1 MKTKDVEIG
10 GIYGCRVSGNIV
22 KVRVDREHA
31 TWNGRTK
38 FDARNLSTNRKI
50 VVSAARL
57 RRNGEVTSAAI
68 KKCGCTVCHHNFQA
82 TCRGKRCE
90 CCGCNIRTAAQA
102 VTAILGPDAPQPGPM
117 PSEED
122 VRRMTDDGCAPC
134 PKP

>member
-68 KKCGCTVCHHNFQA
+68 KKCGCTVCRHNFQA

-90 CCGCNIRTAAQA
+90 CCGCCGCCVSSKTVIIHGSGSFDT
-102 VTAILGPDAPQPGPM
+102 
-117 PSEED
+117 SE
-122 VRRMTDDGCAPC
+122 VRERSDPLLEPTKDQIKRMT
-134 PKP
+134 